1 MRYMDAKNF
10 ELQSD
15 EIELILKNHLKIES
29 KVMSIETL
37 LGNVRMR
44 KKIVYDPYYQRN
56 YVWDNDKATYFIE
69 SILLGTEIP
78 PLVFFKTDDGKIE
91 VIDGRQRYETLSK
104 FLNGNL
110 SLSKKGLTNLKSLH
124 KQKYMDLEAK
134 IQDIYLDTKI
144 RIIEFSI
151 VNEPKLTERQEDLI
165 KKEIFRRYNSG
176 ITPLTAVDI
185 NRAMY
190 NNDDVTNFFK
200 EKIKEDTNL
209 NQRLVELFFNSGTN
223 RKVSVDTIMHK
234 IRQILV
240 LYRIPVKYYSRSN
253 NRQFVIESFYEILTN
268 ENEEPIKIYESFIK
282 KINWLIELKESFGR
296 YGIEYNKLI
305 SECLIWALY
314 ICDVEKIEIPDFKQ
328 NLEFYDG
335 LLVYI
340 SKGVDKFSNLESH
353 FYKNYE
359 PRYEYILKFIEK
371 KFNRNLFDTYIT
383 SHGDVVKNTPKFKE
397 EVNITK
403 QLEELKELRIDKA
416 EPSSTTIED
425 LTSQMLRKRF
435 LVRPSYQREEV
446 INLVKSSS
454 IIESILLDIKLP
466 PIFIFKRK
474 DGVSEVIDGQQRI
487 LTILGYI
494 GEGFCDEKGNKI
506 YSKKNR
512 FKLKELRVLEE
523 INGQKFSS
531 LETKLQDKI
540 YDFNLSVVTI
550 DEERN
555 PNFNPIDLFIRLN
568 NKPYPV
574 RENTFEMWNSYI
586 DKEIITK
593 IRENVKKNEEWM
605 YFRKNNSRMIN
616 EEIYTILA
624 YLSYK
629 NNYENIKENSIFDI
643 YQKGQ
648 RINFRI
654 QNKKDLTK
662 ILESASKYDDKKK
675 QFLDSIKSV
684 ESFIRKLRLIL
695 VSDNVESEKINDYL
709 KNELN
714 LIFKVRANSTRRS
727 LQDFYALWYIIQP
740 LNIQMIRRNRE
751 IIKEE
756 LQVMFTFM
764 KDIPENSLSDFLDR
778 VDRFLEKYKVRAR
791 KLKLSQKEIKELIT
805 RQKCIC
811 PICGEKLFIGDITNN
826 DHIVAL
832 AIGGEDIVENIQ
844 VTHESCNHE
853 KGCKQLSLI

>member
-1 MRYMDAKNF
+1 MDEKGF

-37 LGNVRMR
+37 LGNARMR
-44 KKIVYDPYYQRN
+44 NKIVYDPYYQRN

-78 PLVFFKTDDGKIE
+78 PLVFFKTDQGKIE

-104 FLNGNL
+104 FLGSNL

-124 KQKYMDLEAK
+124 KKKYADLEPK

-151 VNEPKLTERQEDLI
+151 VNEPKLTDRQEDLI

-176 ITPLTAVDI
+176 ITPLTSVDI

-190 NNDDVTNFFK
+190 NNDNITNFFK
-200 EKIKEDTNL
+200 TKIRDDEAL
-209 NQRLVELFFNSGTN
+209 YQELIGLFFNSNSN

-240 LYRIPVKYYSRSN
+240 LHKIPVKYYSRSS
-253 NRQFVIESFYEILTN
+253 NRQFVIESFYEILMN
-268 ENEEPIKIYESFIK
+268 ETEDPSIIYNDFIRK
-282 KINWLIELKESFGR
+282 IELLIKLKGIFCKYE
-296 YGIEYNKLI
+296 IEYNKLI

-314 ICDVEKIEIPDFKQ
+314 ICDVENIDIPQFEAEEPFYNDLLIYVKQ
-328 NLEFYDG
+328 DL
-335 LLVYI
+335 
-340 SKGVDKFSNLESH
+340 DKFSNLESH
-353 FYKNYE
+353 FYKSYE
-359 PRYEYILKFIEK
+359 PRYEYILKFVEN
-371 KFNRNLFDTYIT
+371 KFNKNLVDTYIT
-383 SHGDVVKNTPKFKE
+383 SHRDVVKNRQKIDSDI
-397 EVNITK
+397 NITK
-403 QLEELKELRIDKA
+403 QLDELKELRIDKA

-425 LTSQMLRKRF
+425 LSSQMLRKRF

-474 DGVSEVIDGQQRI
+474 DGVSEVIDGQQRL
-487 LTILGYI
+487 LTILGYM
-494 GEGFCDEKGNKI
+494 GEGFCDERGNSI
-506 YSKKNR
+506 YSKKNQ
-512 FKLKELRVLEE
+512 FKLKDLRVLDEL
-523 INGQKFSS
+523 NGLRFNS
-531 LETKLQDKI
+531 LDSKLQDKI

-593 IRENVKKNEEWM
+593 IRTNVKKNEEWM

-616 EEIYTILA
+616 EEMYTILS

-629 NNYENIKENSIFDI
+629 NNYENIKEKDIFDI

-654 QNKKDLTK
+654 QNKKDLTR
-662 ILESASKYDDKKK
+662 ILESASKDNGSKKH
-675 QFLDSIKSV
+675 FLASIRNV
-684 ESFIRKLRLIL
+684 ESFIKKLRLIL
-695 VSDNVESEKINDYL
+695 VTENISNDTINEYL

-714 LIFKVRANSTRRS
+714 LIFKVKANSTRRS

-740 LNIQMIRRNRE
+740 LNIEMIRRNRE
-751 IIKEE
+751 VIKEE
-756 LQVMFTFM
+756 LQIIFTFM
-764 KDIPENSLSDFLDR
+764 KEIPENSLSDFLNR
-778 VDRFLEKYKVRAR
+778 VNEFNEKYKINQR
-791 KLKLSQKEIKELIT
+791 KLKLPVDKVEEIIK
-805 RQKCIC
+805 RQNFIC
-811 PICGEKLFIGDITNN
+811 PICKEKLYIGDITNN

-832 AIGGEDIVENIQ
+832 AIGGDDEIENIQ

-853 KGCKQLSLI
+853 KGCKQLELI

>member
-1 MRYMDAKNF
+1 MDEKSF
-10 ELQSD
+10 KLQSD

-37 LGNVRMR
+37 LGNIRMR
-44 KKIVYDPYYQRN
+44 NKIVYDPYYQRN

-78 PLVFFKTDDGKIE
+78 PLVFFKTDQGKIE

-104 FLNGNL
+104 FLSGNL
-110 SLSKKGLTNLKSLH
+110 ALSKKGLTSLKSLH
-124 KQKYMDLEAK
+124 KKKYADLEPK
-134 IQDIYLDTKI
+134 VQDIYLDTKI

-151 VNEPKLTERQEDLI
+151 VNEPKLTDRQEDLI

-190 NNDDVTNFFK
+190 NDDDITNFFK
-200 EKIKEDTNL
+200 TKIREDKCL
-209 NQRLVELFFNSGTN
+209 NDKLIELFFNSNSN
-223 RKVSVDTIMHK
+223 RKISVDTILHK

-240 LYRIPVKYYSRSN
+240 LYKIPVKYYSRSS
-253 NRQFVIESFYEILTN
+253 NRQFVIESFYEILMNETN
-268 ENEEPIKIYESFIK
+268 EPTKIYNDFIE
-282 KINWLIELKESFGR
+282 KIELLIELKVIFSK
-296 YGIEYNKLI
+296 YDMEYNRLI
-305 SECLIWALY
+305 FECLIWVLY
-314 ICDVEKIEIPDFKQ
+314 ICDAEKICIPKIHENFV
-328 NLEFYDG
+328 FYDELLKYIKAG
-335 LLVYI
+335 L
-340 SKGVDKFSNLESH
+340 DKFSNLESH
-353 FYKNYE
+353 FYKSYE
-359 PRYEYILKFIEK
+359 PRYEYVLKFIED
-371 KFNRNLFDTYIT
+371 KFDRSLADTYII
-383 SHGDVVKNTPKFKE
+383 SHGDIIKNTPK
-397 EVNITK
+397 VSDDLNISK
-403 QLEELKELRIDKA
+403 QLDELKELRIDKA

-425 LTSQMLRKRF
+425 LTSQMIRKRF
-435 LVRPSYQREEV
+435 LIRPSYQREEV

-474 DGVSEVIDGQQRI
+474 DGISEVIDGQQRL

-494 GEGFCDEKGNKI
+494 GQPFCDEHGNNI
-506 YSKKNR
+506 YSKKNE
-512 FKLKELRVLEE
+512 FKLKDLRVLDEL
-523 INGQKFSS
+523 NGYKFNS
-531 LETKLQDKI
+531 LDVKLQDKI

-568 NKPYPV
+568 NKPYPI

-593 IRENVKKNEEWM
+593 IRDNIKKNEEWM

-616 EEIYTILA
+616 EEMYTILA

-629 NNYENIKENSIFDI
+629 NNYENIKENEIFDI

-662 ILESASKYDDKKK
+662 ILELASKSDEKKK
-675 QFLDSIKSV
+675 QFLSSIKNV

-695 VSDNVESEKINDYL
+695 VSDNVEDDSINEYL
-709 KNELN
+709 KKELS
-714 LIFKVRANSTRRS
+714 LIFKVKANSTRRS

-740 LNIQMIRRNRE
+740 LNIEMIRKNRDF
-751 IIKEE
+751 IKEE
-756 LQVMFTFM
+756 IQVMFTFM
-764 KDIPENSLSDFLDR
+764 KEIPENSLNDFMNR
-778 VDRFLEKYKVRAR
+778 VSEFLEKYKVQSR
-791 KLKLSQKEIKELIT
+791 KLKLSDSKINEMIKK
-805 RQKCIC
+805 QNNIC
-811 PICGEKLFIGDITNN
+811 PICRNKLYIGDVTNN
-826 DHIVAL
+826 DHIIAL
-832 AIGGEDIVENIQ
+832 AIGGDDDIENIQ
-844 VTHESCNHE
+844 VTHESCNSE
-853 KGCKQLSLI
+853 KGCQQVALLQKM

>member
-1 MRYMDAKNF
+1 MIK
-10 ELQSD
+10 L
-15 EIELILKNHLKIES
+15 H
-29 KVMSIETL
+29 
-37 LGNVRMR
+37 
-44 KKIVYDPYYQRN
+44 
-56 YVWDNDKATYFIE
+56 
-69 SILLGTEIP
+69 ILLGTEIP
-78 PLVFFKTDDGKIE
+78 PLVFFKTDQGKIE

-104 FLNGNL
+104 FLGSNL

-124 KQKYMDLEAK
+124 KKKYADLEPK

-151 VNEPKLTERQEDLI
+151 VNEPKLTDRQEDLI

-176 ITPLTAVDI
+176 ITPLTSVDI

-190 NNDDVTNFFK
+190 NNDNITNFFK
-200 EKIKEDTNL
+200 TKIRDDEAL
-209 NQRLVELFFNSGTN
+209 YQELIGLFFNSNSN

-240 LYRIPVKYYSRSN
+240 LHKIPVKYYSRSS
-253 NRQFVIESFYEILTN
+253 NRQFVIESFYEILMN
-268 ENEEPIKIYESFIK
+268 ETEDPSIIYNDFIRK
-282 KINWLIELKESFGR
+282 IELLIKLKGIFCKYE
-296 YGIEYNKLI
+296 IEYNKLI

-314 ICDVEKIEIPDFKQ
+314 ICDVENIDIPQFEAEEPFYNDLLIYVKQ
-328 NLEFYDG
+328 DL
-335 LLVYI
+335 
-340 SKGVDKFSNLESH
+340 DKFSNLESH
-353 FYKNYE
+353 FYKSYE
-359 PRYEYILKFIEK
+359 PRYEYILKFVEN
-371 KFNRNLFDTYIT
+371 KFNKNLVDTYIT
-383 SHGDVVKNTPKFKE
+383 SHRDVVKNRQKIDSDI
-397 EVNITK
+397 NITK
-403 QLEELKELRIDKA
+403 QLDELKELRIDKA

-425 LTSQMLRKRF
+425 LSSQMLRKRF

-474 DGVSEVIDGQQRI
+474 DGVSEVIDGQQRL
-487 LTILGYI
+487 LTILGYM
-494 GEGFCDEKGNKI
+494 GEGFCDERGNSI
-506 YSKKNR
+506 YSKKNQ
-512 FKLKELRVLEE
+512 FKLKDLRVLDEL
-523 INGQKFSS
+523 NGLRFNS
-531 LETKLQDKI
+531 LDSKLQDKI

-593 IRENVKKNEEWM
+593 IRTNVKKNEEWM

-616 EEIYTILA
+616 EEMYTILS

-629 NNYENIKENSIFDI
+629 NNYENIKEKDIFDI

-654 QNKKDLTK
+654 QNKKDLTR
-662 ILESASKYDDKKK
+662 ILESASKDNGSKKH
-675 QFLDSIKSV
+675 FLASIRNV
-684 ESFIRKLRLIL
+684 ESFIKKLRLIL
-695 VSDNVESEKINDYL
+695 VTENISNDTINEYL

-714 LIFKVRANSTRRS
+714 LIFKVKANSTRRS

-740 LNIQMIRRNRE
+740 LNIEMIRRNRE
-751 IIKEE
+751 VIKEE
-756 LQVMFTFM
+756 LQIIFTFM
-764 KDIPENSLSDFLDR
+764 KEIPENSLSDFLNR
-778 VDRFLEKYKVRAR
+778 VNEFNEKYKINQR
-791 KLKLSQKEIKELIT
+791 KLKLPVDKVEEIIK
-805 RQKCIC
+805 RQNFIC
-811 PICGEKLFIGDITNN
+811 PICKEKLYIGDITNN

-832 AIGGEDIVENIQ
+832 AIGGDDEIENIQ

-853 KGCKQLSLI
+853 KGCKQLELI

>member
-1 MRYMDAKNF
+1 MDLKQF

-44 KKIVYDPYYQRN
+44 NKIVYDPYYQRN

-78 PLVFFKTDDGKIE
+78 PLVFFKTDQGKIE

-104 FLNGNL
+104 FFNGNL
-110 SLSKKGLTNLKSLH
+110 SLTKKGLTNLKSLH
-124 KQKYMDLEAK
+124 KQKYTDLELK

-176 ITPLTAVDI
+176 ITPLTSVDI

-190 NNDDVTNFFK
+190 NNDDITNFFK
-200 EKIKEDTNL
+200 SKIKDNGNL
-209 NQRLVELFFNSGTN
+209 NQKLIELFFNANTN

-234 IRQILV
+234 IRQMLV
-240 LYRIPVKYYSRSN
+240 LHRIPVKYYSRSN
-253 NRQFVIESFYEILTN
+253 NRQFVIENFYEILMN
-268 ENEEPIKIYESFIK
+268 ENEEPVKIYNNFMK
-282 KINWLIELKESFGR
+282 KIEIVSKLKDEFGKHE
-296 YGIEYNKLI
+296 IEYNKLI
-305 SECLIWALY
+305 SECIVWALY
-314 ICDVEKIEIPDFKQ
+314 ICDTEGVVIPDFEE
-328 NLEFYDG
+328 NLEFYND
-335 LLVYI
+335 LLIYI
-340 SKGVDKFSNLESH
+340 KNDIEKFSKLESH
-353 FYKNYE
+353 FYKSYE

-371 KFNRNLFDTYIT
+371 KFNKSLMDTYII
-383 SHGDVVKNTPKFKE
+383 SHGDVAKN
-397 EVNITK
+397 NIKQKSDVDISK
-403 QLEELKELRIDKA
+403 QLDELKELRIDKA

-425 LTSQMLRKRF
+425 LSSQMLRKRF

-474 DGVSEVIDGQQRI
+474 DGVSEVIDGQQRL
-487 LTILGYI
+487 LTILGYM
-494 GEGFCDEKGNKI
+494 GESFCDEKGNNM
-506 YSKKNR
+506 YSKKNQ
-512 FKLKELRVLEE
+512 FKLKDLRVLDEL
-523 INGQKFSS
+523 NGLRFNS
-531 LETKLQDKI
+531 LDTKLQDKI

-593 IRENVKKNEEWM
+593 IRNNVEKNEAWM

-616 EEIYTILA
+616 EEMYTILA

-629 NNYENIKENSIFDI
+629 NNYENIKEENIFDI
-643 YQKGQ
+643 YQKGK

-662 ILESASKYDDKKK
+662 ILEMASKNEEKKK
-675 QFLDSIKSV
+675 NFLSSIRNV
-684 ESFIRKLRLIL
+684 EGFIKKLRLIL
-695 VSDNVESEKINDYL
+695 VSENVEDDNINEYL
-709 KNELN
+709 KRELS
-714 LIFKVRANSTRRS
+714 LIFKVKANSTRRS

-756 LQVMFTFM
+756 LQVIFTFM
-764 KDIPENSLSDFLDR
+764 KEIPENSLNDFLGRVNKFRETYKIQDR
-778 VDRFLEKYKVRAR
+778 R
-791 KLKLSQKEIKELIT
+791 LKLSTGKVEEIIK
-805 RQKCIC
+805 QQNYIC
-811 PICGEKLFIGDITNN
+811 PICKGKLYIGDITHN

-832 AIGGEDIVENIQ
+832 AIGGEDEIENIQ
-844 VTHESCNHE
+844 VTHESCNYE
-853 KGCKQLSLI
+853 KGCK